1 MSWSE
6 FYIIVSGLITL
17 VLLIVAFPW
26 LRNKS
31 HAKQDSLSNTQIVKQ
46 RLAELDRE
54 VQEGLISEHDKRQA
68 VDELKLALVDE
79 SAFQSHKTGNAKLP
93 LAIGAVLAI
102 ACGVIVYAQVNQMGR
117 VTQASQAIEALP
129 ELSQQLASG
138 NANNLTQQ
146 DIASLALAIR
156 QRLREEPEDDTGWM
170 YFGRLMLSIGQE
182 VQAIEALPE
191 LSQQLASGN
200 ANNLTQQDIASLALA
215 IRQRLREE
223 PEDDTGWMYFG
234 RLMLSIGQEVQA
246 IEAID
251 KAVSLAPSNSAN
263 RITLAQALM
272 TTGDVN
278 NLERAQSILL
288 GLLNDNPANDNLALM
303 MAVVSA
309 QLGDLENTQR
319 FYKQVEGKLPADSDM
334 AQRLVARIKELK
346 GNTNEMAALQ
356 NTGIEPAN
364 VSTAQSDS
372 SEAQTGFNIT
382 VRLSDDANTKAPKEG
397 FLIVFAQDANSDN
410 KMPAAVVK
418 LPIEDF
424 PVSVTL
430 TTENAMMPQFTLATL
445 SDVVVTARL
454 SKDGNVAV
462 AKGEW
467 QGSVSASVTANE
479 ISSLSVII
487 DKEL

>member
-26 LRNKS
+26 LRNKN

-117 VTQASQAIEALP
+117 VTQAS
-129 ELSQQLASG
+129 
-138 NANNLTQQ
+138 
-146 DIASLALAIR
+146 
-156 QRLREEPEDDTGWM
+156 
-170 YFGRLMLSIGQE
+170 
-182 VQAIEALPE
+182 QAIEALPE

-334 AQRLVARIKELK
+334 AQRLVARIKELQ
-346 GNTNEMAALQ
+346 GNTSEMAALQ
-356 NTGIEPAN
+356 NTAAEITDTPTAQNASSEAKN
-364 VSTAQSDS
+364 ASSEAQSDS

-382 VRLSDDANTKAPKEG
+382 VNLSDDASTEAPKDG

-418 LPIEDF
+418 LPIDDF

-445 SDVVVTARL
+445 SDVMVTARL

-462 AKGEW
+462 SKGEW

>member
-182 VQAIEALPE
+182 VQAIEA
-191 LSQQLASGN
+191 
-200 ANNLTQQDIASLALA
+200 
-215 IRQRLREE
+215 
-223 PEDDTGWMYFG
+223 
-234 RLMLSIGQEVQA
+234 
-246 IEAID
+246 ID

-288 GLLNDNPANDNLALM
+288 GLLNDNPENDNLALM

-319 FYKQVEGKLPADSDM
+319 FYQQVEGKLPADSDM

-462 AKGEW
+462 SKGEW

>member
-26 LRNKS
+26 LRNKN

-182 VQAIEALPE
+182 VQAIEA
-191 LSQQLASGN
+191 
-200 ANNLTQQDIASLALA
+200 
-215 IRQRLREE
+215 
-223 PEDDTGWMYFG
+223 
-234 RLMLSIGQEVQA
+234 
-246 IEAID
+246 ID

-319 FYKQVEGKLPADSDM
+319 FYKQVEGKLPVDSDM
-334 AQRLVARIKELK
+334 AQRLVARIKELQ
-346 GNTNEMAALQ
+346 GNTSEMAALQ
-356 NTGIEPAN
+356 NTAAEITDT
-364 VSTAQSDS
+364 SIAQDASS
-372 SEAQTGFNIT
+372 EAKNTNSEAQTGFNIT
-382 VRLSDDANTKAPKEG
+382 VNLSDDASIEAPKDG

-462 AKGEW
+462 SKGEW

-479 ISSLSVII
+479 TSSLSVII

>member
-26 LRNKS
+26 LRNKN

-79 SAFQSHKTGNAKLP
+79 SAFHQHKTGNAKLP
-93 LAIGAVLAI
+93 LAIGGLLAVV
-102 ACGVIVYAQVNQMGR
+102 CGTIVYSQVNQMER
-117 VTQASQAIEALP
+117 VAQANEAIEALP

-138 NANNLTQQ
+138 NANNLTQR

-170 YFGRLMLSIGQE
+170 YFGRLMLS
-182 VQAIEALPE
+182 V
-191 LSQQLASGN
+191 
-200 ANNLTQQDIASLALA
+200 
-215 IRQRLREE
+215 
-223 PEDDTGWMYFG
+223 
-234 RLMLSIGQEVQA
+234 GQEVQA

-251 KAVSLAPSNSAN
+251 KAVSLAPTNSGN

-288 GLLNDNPANDNLALM
+288 GLLNDNPENDNLALM

-309 QLGDLENTQR
+309 QLGDLNNTRR
-319 FYKQVEGKLPADSDM
+319 FYQQVEGKLPADSDM
-334 AQRLVARIKELK
+334 AQRLVARIKELE
-346 GNTNEMAALQ
+346 GNTSEMVAIQRSDAEPVDE
-356 NTGIEPAN
+356 TG
-364 VSTAQSDS
+364 AQGDIK
-372 SEAQTGFNIT
+372 EAVTGFTIT
-382 VRLSDDANTKAPKEG
+382 VNLSDDAKASAPKEG
-397 FLIVFAQDANSDN
+397 FLIVFAQDANSAN
-410 KMPAAVVK
+410 RMPAAVAK

-430 TTENAMMPQFTLATL
+430 TTENAMMPQFTLAAL

-462 AKGEW
+462 AQGEW
-467 QGSVSASVTANE
+467 QGSVNSSVIANE
-479 ISSLSVII
+479 ISSLSIII

>member
-26 LRNKS
+26 LRNKN

-102 ACGVIVYAQVNQMGR
+102 ACGVIVYAQVNQMDR
-117 VTQASQAIEALP
+117 VTQAS
-129 ELSQQLASG
+129 
-138 NANNLTQQ
+138 
-146 DIASLALAIR
+146 
-156 QRLREEPEDDTGWM
+156 
-170 YFGRLMLSIGQE
+170 
-182 VQAIEALPE
+182 QAIEALPE

-334 AQRLVARIKELK
+334 AQRLVARIKELQ
-346 GNTNEMAALQ
+346 GNTSAMAALQ
-356 NTGIEPAN
+356 NTAAEITDT
-364 VSTAQSDS
+364 STAQNASSEAKNAS

-382 VRLSDDANTKAPKEG
+382 VNLSDDASTKAPKDG

-418 LPIEDF
+418 LPIDDF

-462 AKGEW
+462 SKGEW

>member
-26 LRNKS
+26 LRNKN

-117 VTQASQAIEALP
+117 VTQAS
-129 ELSQQLASG
+129 
-138 NANNLTQQ
+138 
-146 DIASLALAIR
+146 
-156 QRLREEPEDDTGWM
+156 
-170 YFGRLMLSIGQE
+170 
-182 VQAIEALPE
+182 QAIEALPE

-334 AQRLVARIKELK
+334 AQRLVARIKELQ
-346 GNTNEMAALQ
+346 GNTSAMAALQ
-356 NTGIEPAN
+356 NTAAEITDT
-364 VSTAQSDS
+364 STAQNASS
-372 SEAQTGFNIT
+372 EAKNTNSEAQTGFNIT
-382 VRLSDDANTKAPKEG
+382 VNLSDDASIEAPKDG

-418 LPIEDF
+418 LPIDDF

-462 AKGEW
+462 SKGEW
-467 QGSVSASVTANE
+467 QGSVNASVTANE

>member
-117 VTQASQAIEALP
+117 VAQAA
-129 ELSQQLASG
+129 
-138 NANNLTQQ
+138 
-146 DIASLALAIR
+146 
-156 QRLREEPEDDTGWM
+156 
-170 YFGRLMLSIGQE
+170 
-182 VQAIEALPE
+182 QAIEALPE

-334 AQRLVARIKELK
+334 AQRLVARIKELQ
-346 GNTNEMAALQ
+346 GNASVMAALQ
-356 NTGIEPAN
+356 NTAAEITDT
-364 VSTAQSDS
+364 STAQNASSEAKNASSEAQSDS

-382 VRLSDDANTKAPKEG
+382 VNLSDDANTKAPKEG

>member
-26 LRNKS
+26 LRNKN

-182 VQAIEALPE
+182 VQAIEA
-191 LSQQLASGN
+191 
-200 ANNLTQQDIASLALA
+200 
-215 IRQRLREE
+215 
-223 PEDDTGWMYFG
+223 
-234 RLMLSIGQEVQA
+234 
-246 IEAID
+246 ID

-319 FYKQVEGKLPADSDM
+319 FYKQVEGKLPVDSDM
-334 AQRLVARIKELK
+334 AQRLVARIKELQ
-346 GNTNEMAALQ
+346 GNTSEMAALQ
-356 NTGIEPAN
+356 NTAAEITDT
-364 VSTAQSDS
+364 SIAQDASS
-372 SEAQTGFNIT
+372 EAKNTNSEAQTGFNIT
-382 VRLSDDANTKAPKEG
+382 VNLSDGANIKAPKDG

-462 AKGEW
+462 SKGEW

>member
-26 LRNKS
+26 LRNKN

-182 VQAIEALPE
+182 VQAIEA
-191 LSQQLASGN
+191 
-200 ANNLTQQDIASLALA
+200 
-215 IRQRLREE
+215 
-223 PEDDTGWMYFG
+223 
-234 RLMLSIGQEVQA
+234 
-246 IEAID
+246 ID

-319 FYKQVEGKLPADSDM
+319 FYQQVEGKLPADSDM

-467 QGSVSASVTANE
+467 QGSVSASVAANE

>member
-26 LRNKS
+26 LRNKN

-182 VQAIEALPE
+182 VQAIEA
-191 LSQQLASGN
+191 
-200 ANNLTQQDIASLALA
+200 
-215 IRQRLREE
+215 
-223 PEDDTGWMYFG
+223 
-234 RLMLSIGQEVQA
+234 
-246 IEAID
+246 ID

-288 GLLNDNPANDNLALM
+288 GLLNDNPENDNLALM

-309 QLGDLENTQR
+309 QLGDFENTER
-319 FYKQVEGKLPADSDM
+319 FYQQVEGKLPADSDM

-467 QGSVSASVTANE
+467 QGSVSASVTGNE

>member
-26 LRNKS
+26 LRNKN

-102 ACGVIVYAQVNQMGR
+102 ACGVVVYAQVNQMGR
-117 VTQASQAIEALP
+117 VTQAS
-129 ELSQQLASG
+129 
-138 NANNLTQQ
+138 
-146 DIASLALAIR
+146 
-156 QRLREEPEDDTGWM
+156 
-170 YFGRLMLSIGQE
+170 
-182 VQAIEALPE
+182 QAIEALPE

-319 FYKQVEGKLPADSDM
+319 FYKQVEGKLPVDSDM
-334 AQRLVARIKELK
+334 AQRLVARIKELQ
-346 GNTNEMAALQ
+346 GNTSEMAALQ
-356 NTGIEPAN
+356 NTAAEITDTSIAQDASSEAKN
-364 VSTAQSDS
+364 ASSEAQSDS

-382 VRLSDDANTKAPKEG
+382 VNLSDDAYMKAPKDG

-418 LPIEDF
+418 LPIDDF

-462 AKGEW
+462 SKGEW

-479 ISSLSVII
+479 TSSLSVII

>member
-26 LRNKS
+26 LRNKN

-102 ACGVIVYAQVNQMGR
+102 ACGVVVYAQVNQMGR
-117 VTQASQAIEALP
+117 VTQAS
-129 ELSQQLASG
+129 
-138 NANNLTQQ
+138 
-146 DIASLALAIR
+146 
-156 QRLREEPEDDTGWM
+156 
-170 YFGRLMLSIGQE
+170 
-182 VQAIEALPE
+182 QAIEALPE

-334 AQRLVARIKELK
+334 AQRLVARIKELQ
-346 GNTNEMAALQ
+346 GNTSEMVALQ
-356 NTGIEPAN
+356 NTAAEI
-364 VSTAQSDS
+364 TDTTIAQNASSEAQNDS
-372 SEAQTGFNIT
+372 SKAQTGFNIT
-382 VRLSDDANTKAPKEG
+382 VNLSDDAYTKAPKEG

-418 LPIEDF
+418 LPIDDF

-462 AKGEW
+462 SKGEW
-467 QGSVSASVTANE
+467 QGSVSASVAANE

>member
-26 LRNKS
+26 LRNKN

-79 SAFQSHKTGNAKLP
+79 SAFQSHRTGNAKLP

-102 ACGVIVYAQVNQMGR
+102 ACGVVVYAQVNQMGR
-117 VTQASQAIEALP
+117 VTQAS
-129 ELSQQLASG
+129 
-138 NANNLTQQ
+138 
-146 DIASLALAIR
+146 
-156 QRLREEPEDDTGWM
+156 
-170 YFGRLMLSIGQE
+170 
-182 VQAIEALPE
+182 QAIEALPE

-334 AQRLVARIKELK
+334 AQRLVARIKELQ
-346 GNTNEMAALQ
+346 GNTSEMVALQ
-356 NTGIEPAN
+356 NTAAEI
-364 VSTAQSDS
+364 TDTTIAQNASSEAQNDS
-372 SEAQTGFNIT
+372 SKAQTGFNIT
-382 VRLSDDANTKAPKEG
+382 VNLSDDAYTKAPKEG

-418 LPIEDF
+418 LPIDDF

-462 AKGEW
+462 SKGEW

-479 ISSLSVII
+479 TSSLSVII

>member
-102 ACGVIVYAQVNQMGR
+102 ACGVVVYAQVNQMGR
-117 VTQASQAIEALP
+117 VTQAS
-129 ELSQQLASG
+129 
-138 NANNLTQQ
+138 
-146 DIASLALAIR
+146 
-156 QRLREEPEDDTGWM
+156 
-170 YFGRLMLSIGQE
+170 
-182 VQAIEALPE
+182 QAIEALPE

-319 FYKQVEGKLPADSDM
+319 FYKQVEGKLPVDSDM
-334 AQRLVARIKELK
+334 AQRLVARIKELQ
-346 GNTNEMAALQ
+346 GNTSEMAALQ
-356 NTGIEPAN
+356 NTAAEITDT
-364 VSTAQSDS
+364 STAQNASSEAKNASSEAQSDS

-382 VRLSDDANTKAPKEG
+382 VNLSDDASIEAPKDG

-462 AKGEW
+462 SKGEW

-479 ISSLSVII
+479 TSSLSVII

>member
-26 LRNKS
+26 LRNKN

-93 LAIGAVLAI
+93 LAIGAVLSI

-117 VTQASQAIEALP
+117 VAQASQAIEALP
-129 ELSQQLASG
+129 Q
-138 NANNLTQQ
+138 
-146 DIASLALAIR
+146 
-156 QRLREEPEDDTGWM
+156 
-170 YFGRLMLSIGQE
+170 
-182 VQAIEALPE
+182 

-334 AQRLVARIKELK
+334 AQRLVARIKELQ
-346 GNTNEMAALQ
+346 GNTSEMAALQ
-356 NTGIEPAN
+356 NTGAEITDTPTAQNASSEAKN
-364 VSTAQSDS
+364 TSSEAQSDS

-382 VRLSDDANTKAPKEG
+382 VNLSDDANIKAPKDG

-462 AKGEW
+462 SKGEW

>member
-17 VLLIVAFPW
+17 VLLIIAFPW
-26 LRNKS
+26 LRNKN
-31 HAKQDSLSNTQIVKQ
+31 HAKQDSLTNTQIVKQ

-54 VQEGLISEHDKRQA
+54 VTEGLISEHDKRQA

-79 SAFQSHKTGNAKLP
+79 SAFQSHKTGNATLP
-93 LAIGAVLAI
+93 LAVGGVLAI
-102 ACGVIVYAQVNQMGR
+102 VCGVIVYSQVNQMEGVVR
-117 VTQASQAIEALP
+117 ANKAIETLP
-129 ELSQQLASG
+129 ELSQQLA
-138 NANNLTQQ
+138 N
-146 DIASLALAIR
+146 
-156 QRLREEPEDDTGWM
+156 
-170 YFGRLMLSIGQE
+170 
-182 VQAIEALPE
+182 
-191 LSQQLASGN
+191 GN

-251 KAVSLAPSNSAN
+251 RAVKLAPSNSAN

-288 GLLNDNPANDNLALM
+288 SLLSENPQNDNLALM

-309 QLGDLENTQR
+309 QLGDLDNTRR
-319 FYKQVEGKLPADSDM
+319 FYKQVEGKLPRDSDM
-334 AQRLVARIKELK
+334 AQRLVARIQELE
-346 GNTNEMAALQ
+346 GNTNEVVGLQDTEQPLAASGKDK
-356 NTGIEPAN
+356 TSGE
-364 VSTAQSDS
+364 
-372 SEAQTGFNIT
+372 ETGFNVT
-382 VRLSDDANTKAPKEG
+382 VNLSEEARENAPREG
-397 FLIVFAQDANSDN
+397 FLIVFAQDANSGN

-418 LPIEDF
+418 LPINSF
-424 PVSVTL
+424 PISVAL
-430 TTENAMMPQFTLATL
+430 TTDNAMMPQFTLATL
-445 SDVVVTARL
+445 SDVIVTARL
-454 SKDGNVAV
+454 SEDGDVAV
-462 AKGEW
+462 SQGEW
-467 QGSVSASVTANE
+467 QGSVNANVTINE
-479 ISSLSVII
+479 LSSLSIII

>member
-26 LRNKS
+26 LRNKN

-117 VTQASQAIEALP
+117 VAQAAQAIEALP
-129 ELSQQLASG
+129 ELSK
-138 NANNLTQQ
+138 
-146 DIASLALAIR
+146 
-156 QRLREEPEDDTGWM
+156 
-170 YFGRLMLSIGQE
+170 
-182 VQAIEALPE
+182 
-191 LSQQLASGN
+191 QLASGN

-334 AQRLVARIKELK
+334 AQRLVARIKELQ
-346 GNTNEMAALQ
+346 GNTSEMAALQ
-356 NTGIEPAN
+356 NTAAEITDTPTAQNASSEAKN
-364 VSTAQSDS
+364 TSSEAQSDS

-382 VRLSDDANTKAPKEG
+382 VNLSDDAYMKAPKDG

-418 LPIEDF
+418 LPIDDF

-445 SDVVVTARL
+445 SDVMVTARL

-462 AKGEW
+462 SKGEW

>member
-26 LRNKS
+26 LRNKN

-93 LAIGAVLAI
+93 FAIGAVLAI

-117 VTQASQAIEALP
+117 VAQAA
-129 ELSQQLASG
+129 
-138 NANNLTQQ
+138 
-146 DIASLALAIR
+146 
-156 QRLREEPEDDTGWM
+156 
-170 YFGRLMLSIGQE
+170 
-182 VQAIEALPE
+182 QAIEALPE

-334 AQRLVARIKELK
+334 AQRLVARIKELQ
-346 GNTNEMAALQ
+346 GNTSEMAALQ
-356 NTGIEPAN
+356 NTAAEITDTPTAQNASSEAKN
-364 VSTAQSDS
+364 TSSEAQSDS

-382 VRLSDDANTKAPKEG
+382 VNLSDDAYMKAPKDG
-397 FLIVFAQDANSDN
+397 FLIVFAQHANSDN

-418 LPIEDF
+418 LPIDDF

-445 SDVVVTARL
+445 SDVMVTARL

-462 AKGEW
+462 SKGEW

>member
-26 LRNKS
+26 LRNKN

-182 VQAIEALPE
+182 VQAIEA
-191 LSQQLASGN
+191 
-200 ANNLTQQDIASLALA
+200 
-215 IRQRLREE
+215 
-223 PEDDTGWMYFG
+223 
-234 RLMLSIGQEVQA
+234 
-246 IEAID
+246 ID

-288 GLLNDNPANDNLALM
+288 GLLNDNPENDNLALM

-319 FYKQVEGKLPADSDM
+319 FYQQVEGKLPADSDM
-334 AQRLVARIKELK
+334 AQRLVARIKELQ
-346 GNTNEMAALQ
+346 GNTSEMAALQ
-356 NTGIEPAN
+356 NTAAEITDT
-364 VSTAQSDS
+364 SIAQDASS
-372 SEAQTGFNIT
+372 EAKNTNSEAQTGFNIT
-382 VRLSDDANTKAPKEG
+382 VNLSDDASIEAPKDG

-418 LPIEDF
+418 LPIDDF

-445 SDVVVTARL
+445 SDVMVTARL

-462 AKGEW
+462 SKGEW

>member
-26 LRNKS
+26 LRNKN

-182 VQAIEALPE
+182 VQAIEA
-191 LSQQLASGN
+191 
-200 ANNLTQQDIASLALA
+200 
-215 IRQRLREE
+215 
-223 PEDDTGWMYFG
+223 
-234 RLMLSIGQEVQA
+234 
-246 IEAID
+246 ID

-319 FYKQVEGKLPADSDM
+319 FYKQVEGKLPVDSDM
-334 AQRLVARIKELK
+334 AQRLVARIKELQ
-346 GNTNEMAALQ
+346 GNTSEMAALQ
-356 NTGIEPAN
+356 NTAAEITDT
-364 VSTAQSDS
+364 SIAQDASS
-372 SEAQTGFNIT
+372 EAKNTNSEAQTGFSIT
-382 VRLSDDANTKAPKEG
+382 VNLSDDAYTKAPKDG

-462 AKGEW
+462 SKGEW

>member
-26 LRNKS
+26 LRNKN

-117 VTQASQAIEALP
+117 VTQAS
-129 ELSQQLASG
+129 
-138 NANNLTQQ
+138 
-146 DIASLALAIR
+146 
-156 QRLREEPEDDTGWM
+156 
-170 YFGRLMLSIGQE
+170 
-182 VQAIEALPE
+182 QAIEALPE

-334 AQRLVARIKELK
+334 AQRLVARIKELQ
-346 GNTNEMAALQ
+346 GNTSEMAALQ
-356 NTGIEPAN
+356 NTAAEITDTPTAQNASSEAKN
-364 VSTAQSDS
+364 TSSEAQSDS

-382 VRLSDDANTKAPKEG
+382 VNLSDDAYMKAPKDG

-418 LPIEDF
+418 LPIDDF

-462 AKGEW
+462 SKGEW

>member
-26 LRNKS
+26 LRNKN

-117 VTQASQAIEALP
+117 VTQAS
-129 ELSQQLASG
+129 
-138 NANNLTQQ
+138 
-146 DIASLALAIR
+146 
-156 QRLREEPEDDTGWM
+156 
-170 YFGRLMLSIGQE
+170 
-182 VQAIEALPE
+182 QAIEALPE

-334 AQRLVARIKELK
+334 AQRLVARIKELQ
-346 GNTNEMAALQ
+346 GNTSEMAALQ
-356 NTGIEPAN
+356 NTAAEITDT
-364 VSTAQSDS
+364 STAQNASSEAKNASSEAQSDS

-382 VRLSDDANTKAPKEG
+382 VNLSDDASIEAPKDG

-418 LPIEDF
+418 LPIDDF

-462 AKGEW
+462 SKGEW

>member
-26 LRNKS
+26 LRNKN

-182 VQAIEALPE
+182 VQAIEA
-191 LSQQLASGN
+191 
-200 ANNLTQQDIASLALA
+200 
-215 IRQRLREE
+215 
-223 PEDDTGWMYFG
+223 
-234 RLMLSIGQEVQA
+234 
-246 IEAID
+246 ID

-288 GLLNDNPANDNLALM
+288 GLLNDNPENDNLALM

-319 FYKQVEGKLPADSDM
+319 FYQQVEGKLPADSDM

-462 AKGEW
+462 SKGEW

>member
-17 VLLIVAFPW
+17 VLLIIAFPW
-26 LRNKS
+26 LRSKN

-46 RLAELDRE
+46 RLVELERE

-79 SAFQSHKTGNAKLP
+79 SAFESHKTGNAKLP
-93 LAIGAVLAI
+93 LAIGGVLALV
-102 ACGVIVYAQVNQMGR
+102 CGIVVYAQVNQMGR
-117 VTQASQAIEALP
+117 VAKVQQAIDALP

-138 NANNLTQQ
+138 NANNLTQE

-156 QRLREEPEDDTGWM
+156 QRLREEP
-170 YFGRLMLSIGQE
+170 Q
-182 VQAIEALPE
+182 
-191 LSQQLASGN
+191 
-200 ANNLTQQDIASLALA
+200 
-215 IRQRLREE
+215 
-223 PEDDTGWMYFG
+223 DDTGWMYFG

-251 KAVSLAPSNSAN
+251 KAVSLSPSNSAN
-263 RITLAQALM
+263 RITLAQAIM

-288 GLLNDNPANDNLALM
+288 GLLQDTPQNDNLALM

-309 QLGDLENTQR
+309 QLGDLDNTRR
-319 FYKQVEGKLPADSDM
+319 FYQQVEGKLPSDSDM
-334 AQRLVARIKELK
+334 AQRLSARIKELE
-346 GNTNEMAALQ
+346 GN
-356 NTGIEPAN
+356 
-364 VSTAQSDS
+364 S
-372 SEAQTGFNIT
+372 SEMVLLQTGGT
-382 VRLSDDANTKAPKEG
+382 VQKQPIVNNDGNAIETGFDVTVSLSKQAYENAPKAG

-424 PVSVTL
+424 PISVSL
-430 TTENAMMPQFTLATL
+430 TTDNAMMPQFTLATL
-445 SDVVVTARL
+445 SEVVITARL

-462 AKGEW
+462 SEGEW
-467 QGSVSASVTANE
+467 QGSTQATVVANE
-479 ISSLSVII
+479 LSSLSVII
-487 DKEL
+487 NKEL

>member
-17 VLLIVAFPW
+17 VLLIIAFPW
-26 LRNKS
+26 LRSKN

-46 RLAELDRE
+46 RLVELERE

-79 SAFQSHKTGNAKLP
+79 SAFESHKTGNAKLP
-93 LAIGAVLAI
+93 LAIGGVLALV
-102 ACGVIVYAQVNQMGR
+102 CGIVVYAQVNQVGR
-117 VTQASQAIEALP
+117 VAKAQQAIDALP

-138 NANNLTQQ
+138 NANNLTQE

-156 QRLREEPEDDTGWM
+156 QRLREEP
-170 YFGRLMLSIGQE
+170 Q
-182 VQAIEALPE
+182 
-191 LSQQLASGN
+191 
-200 ANNLTQQDIASLALA
+200 
-215 IRQRLREE
+215 
-223 PEDDTGWMYFG
+223 DDTGWMYFG

-251 KAVSLAPSNSAN
+251 KAVSLSPSNSAN

-288 GLLNDNPANDNLALM
+288 GLLQDTPQNDNLALM

-309 QLGDLENTQR
+309 QLGDLDNTRR
-319 FYKQVEGKLPADSDM
+319 FYQQVEGKLPSDSDM
-334 AQRLVARIKELK
+334 AQRLSARIKELE
-346 GNTNEMAALQ
+346 GN
-356 NTGIEPAN
+356 
-364 VSTAQSDS
+364 S
-372 SEAQTGFNIT
+372 SEMVLLQTAGTVQKQPSVNNDGNAIETGFDVT
-382 VRLSDDANTKAPKEG
+382 VSLSKEADANAPKAG

-424 PVSVTL
+424 PISVSL
-430 TTENAMMPQFTLATL
+430 TTDNAMMPQFTLATL
-445 SDVVVTARL
+445 SEVVITARL
-454 SKDGNVAV
+454 SQDGNVAV
-462 AKGEW
+462 SEGEW
-467 QGSVSASVTANE
+467 QGSTEATVVANE
-479 ISSLSVII
+479 LSSLSVII
-487 DKEL
+487 NKEL

>member
-26 LRNKS
+26 LRNKN

-117 VTQASQAIEALP
+117 VTQAS
-129 ELSQQLASG
+129 
-138 NANNLTQQ
+138 
-146 DIASLALAIR
+146 
-156 QRLREEPEDDTGWM
+156 
-170 YFGRLMLSIGQE
+170 
-182 VQAIEALPE
+182 QAIEALPE

-334 AQRLVARIKELK
+334 AQRLVARIKELQ
-346 GNTNEMAALQ
+346 GNTSEMAALQ
-356 NTGIEPAN
+356 NTGAEITDTPTAQNASSEAKN
-364 VSTAQSDS
+364 TSSEAQSDS
-372 SEAQTGFNIT
+372 SEAQTGFSIT
-382 VRLSDDANTKAPKEG
+382 VNLSDDAYMKAPKDG

-418 LPIEDF
+418 LPIDDF

-445 SDVVVTARL
+445 SDVMVTARL

-462 AKGEW
+462 SKGEW

>member
-26 LRNKS
+26 LRNKN

-117 VTQASQAIEALP
+117 VTKAS
-129 ELSQQLASG
+129 
-138 NANNLTQQ
+138 
-146 DIASLALAIR
+146 
-156 QRLREEPEDDTGWM
+156 
-170 YFGRLMLSIGQE
+170 
-182 VQAIEALPE
+182 QAIEALPE

-319 FYKQVEGKLPADSDM
+319 FYKQVEGKLPVDSDM
-334 AQRLVARIKELK
+334 AQRLVARIKELQ
-346 GNTNEMAALQ
+346 GNTSEMAALQ
-356 NTGIEPAN
+356 NTAAEITDT
-364 VSTAQSDS
+364 SIAQDASS
-372 SEAQTGFNIT
+372 EAKNTNSEAQTGFNIT
-382 VRLSDDANTKAPKEG
+382 VNLSDDASIEAPKDG

-462 AKGEW
+462 SKGEW

>member
-26 LRNKS
+26 LRNKN

-117 VTQASQAIEALP
+117 VAQAA
-129 ELSQQLASG
+129 
-138 NANNLTQQ
+138 
-146 DIASLALAIR
+146 
-156 QRLREEPEDDTGWM
+156 
-170 YFGRLMLSIGQE
+170 
-182 VQAIEALPE
+182 QAIEALPE

-334 AQRLVARIKELK
+334 AQRLVARIKELQ

-356 NTGIEPAN
+356 DTAAEITDTPTAQNASNEAKNTSSE
-364 VSTAQSDS
+364 AQSDS

-382 VRLSDDANTKAPKEG
+382 VNLSDEANIKAPKDG

-418 LPIEDF
+418 LPIDDF

-445 SDVVVTARL
+445 SDVMVTARL

-462 AKGEW
+462 SKGEW

>member
-26 LRNKS
+26 LRNKN

-117 VTQASQAIEALP
+117 VTQAS
-129 ELSQQLASG
+129 
-138 NANNLTQQ
+138 
-146 DIASLALAIR
+146 
-156 QRLREEPEDDTGWM
+156 
-170 YFGRLMLSIGQE
+170 
-182 VQAIEALPE
+182 QAIEALPE

-334 AQRLVARIKELK
+334 AQRLVARIKELQ
-346 GNTNEMAALQ
+346 GNTSEMVALQ
-356 NTGIEPAN
+356 NTAAEI
-364 VSTAQSDS
+364 TDTTIAQNASSEAQNDS
-372 SEAQTGFNIT
+372 SKAQTGFNIT
-382 VRLSDDANTKAPKEG
+382 VNLSDDASIEAPKDG

-462 AKGEW
+462 SKGEW

-479 ISSLSVII
+479 TSSLSVII

>member
-26 LRNKS
+26 LRNKN

-117 VTQASQAIEALP
+117 VTQAS
-129 ELSQQLASG
+129 
-138 NANNLTQQ
+138 
-146 DIASLALAIR
+146 
-156 QRLREEPEDDTGWM
+156 
-170 YFGRLMLSIGQE
+170 
-182 VQAIEALPE
+182 QAIEALPE

-334 AQRLVARIKELK
+334 AQRLVARIKELQ
-346 GNTNEMAALQ
+346 GNTSAMAALQ
-356 NTGIEPAN
+356 NTAAEITDT
-364 VSTAQSDS
+364 STAQNASSEAKNAS

-382 VRLSDDANTKAPKEG
+382 VNLSDDASTKAPKDG

-418 LPIEDF
+418 LPIDDF

-462 AKGEW
+462 SKGEW
-467 QGSVSASVTANE
+467 QGSVNASVTANE